1 MKKAIGHAPRREGAL
16 GLGRVNAHHGT
27 MKVLVNSRLPGVS
40 TKYLPNYLV
49 MLRLE
54 RRPPA
59 SPQDT
64 LRAVVGA
71 K

>member
-1 MKKAIGHAPRREGAL
+1 
-16 GLGRVNAHHGT
+16 
-27 MKVLVNSRLPGVS
+27 MKVLVNHRLRGVS

-59 SPQDT
+59 SPRDT
-64 LRAVVGA
+64 LRAVVGVT
-71 K
+71 